1 MNGQTENL
9 TRINLRITQQK
20 LMGNFSKQKA
30 PQKIAGNNLVYEV
43 LFMSIPSPRC
53 TEVETHWHQKNS
65 VPVEM

>member
-30 PQKIAGNNLVYEV
+30 KKGL
-43 LFMSIPSPRC
+43 
-53 TEVETHWHQKNS
+53 
-65 VPVEM
+65 